1 MVFSPKLFSSS
12 TFIGA
17 LIGAATVA
25 ALIPFTSGSSRGRST
40 VFRGATTQD
49 ASPSDTDTISVGFI
63 GCGTIAS
70 AIARGIATQSTINV
84 NSIAVSRRSKAKSAA
99 LAEAFPTLVTVHDDN
114 QEVLDKSDIIFV
126 CVLPQQATEVLEKL
140 KFDND
145 KHKLVSLM
153 STAKIPDLIQ
163 LSKLDDTK
171 VSKMICLPSVAKH
184 QGVCLHCAPQGAD
197 KQLTMLFDTMG
208 GVVTLKDEDQLAA
221 AMMTTC
227 VMGPFYGIMKRG
239 RDWLVKNGGLSES
252 EASYL
257 ITKQYLGMVQDADR
271 GCEEPSRLDDL
282 IEEQTPG
289 GVNEQALANL
299 DALGG
304 LDAYDEVMDAILS
317 RIQGKTDGSVAAAG
331 KQK

>member
-1 MVFSPKLFSSS
+1 MFF
-12 TFIGA
+12 F
-17 LIGAATVA
+17 
-25 ALIPFTSGSSRGRST
+25 
-40 VFRGATTQD
+40 
-49 ASPSDTDTISVGFI
+49 
-63 GCGTIAS
+63 
-70 AIARGIATQSTINV
+70 
-84 NSIAVSRRSKAKSAA
+84 
-99 LAEAFPTLVTVHDDN
+99 
-114 QEVLDKSDIIFV
+114 
-126 CVLPQQATEVLEKL
+126 
-140 KFDND
+140 
-145 KHKLVSLM
+145 HKQ